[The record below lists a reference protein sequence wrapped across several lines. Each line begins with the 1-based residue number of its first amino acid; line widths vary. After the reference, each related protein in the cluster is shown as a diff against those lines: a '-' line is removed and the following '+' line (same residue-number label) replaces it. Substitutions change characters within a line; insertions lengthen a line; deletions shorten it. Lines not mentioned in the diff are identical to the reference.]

1 MQYLKAHWWIPSKT
15 SFKEPLFLTSL
26 TDYPR
31 FPKHITVYMAGT
43 GLYFPQLSSALLHIH
58 PHDSA
63 SQHDSWDSATVELD
77 TW

>member
-1 MQYLKAHWWIPSKT
+1 MQYLKAHWWIPSKM
-15 SFKEPLFLTSL
+15 SFKEPSFLTSL
-26 TDYPR
+26 TNYPG
-31 FPKHITVYMAGT
+31 FPKHITVYMTGT
-43 GLYFPQLSSALLHIH
+43 GLYFPQLPSALFHIY